1 MPFWIDE
8 KIDDVTKIKFL
19 KLWGSLAYLGRI
31 RWKVFPCKKNISL
44 VMQIGGGGIS
54 TVSLDVY
61 NPSRIVYDPSQF

>member
-1 MPFWIDE
+1 MKSVP
-8 KIDDVTKIKFL
+8 L
-19 KLWGSLAYLGRI
+19 Q
-31 RWKVFPCKKNISL
+31 KKNISL